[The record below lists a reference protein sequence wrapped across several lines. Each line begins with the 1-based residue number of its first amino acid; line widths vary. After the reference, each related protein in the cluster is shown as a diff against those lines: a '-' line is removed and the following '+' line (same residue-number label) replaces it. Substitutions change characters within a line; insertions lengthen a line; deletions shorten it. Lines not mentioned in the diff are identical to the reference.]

1 MLKKWIAVLLSLM
14 LISMTFALAGS
25 AEPSNAEEEMAEGA
39 DSDWYMEI
47 LDDPEI
53 AGEFPYHCFADVN
66 GDGVPVLIVSSTE
79 EAFIGAEDHANVYL
93 YRDGGAEL
101 VLSVGGAG
109 GDKFF
114 CNAGSHTLT
123 HYSRLSGEEH
133 IEVCEVKD
141 GALTPIMKVDRYAPN
156 HGPAEN
162 AEADTFF
169 RDDAEISAEEGEAL
183 FAQYADDGE
192 AVCYEPLS
200 IANPWVDMTAEELEQ
215 ASGVRLGVPEGAE
228 DIIWRWLAD
237 ESLAEMQFTLDGDE
251 YCARVKPAA
260 LEEGQLENISGMYFA
275 WENEEEV
282 TIGGC
287 HGTIDQAQTGSEEF
301 VELCQWY
308 DIAPGLMYSLSA
320 YTTDVDG
327 LDLVAVA
334 GIVYVPMQGDA

>member
-133 IEVCEVKD
+133 IEVFEAKD
-141 GALTPIMKVDRYAPN
+141 GALTTVTKVDRYAPN
-156 HGPAEN
+156 HGPAGNNTED
-162 AEADTFF
+162 ACFQ
-169 RDDAEISAEEGEAL
+169 DDAEITAQECEEL
-183 FAQYADDGE
+183 FGQYAGDDE
-192 AVCYEPLS
+192 LVTYEK
-200 IANPWVDMTAEELEQ
+200 Q
-215 ASGVRLGVPEGAE
+215 A
-228 DIIWRWLAD
+228 
-237 ESLAEMQFTLDGDE
+237 
-251 YCARVKPAA
+251 
-260 LEEGQLENISGMYFA
+260 
-275 WENEEEV
+275 
-282 TIGGC
+282 
-287 HGTIDQAQTGSEEF
+287 
-301 VELCQWY
+301 
-308 DIAPGLMYSLSA
+308 
-320 YTTDVDG
+320 
-327 LDLVAVA
+327 
-334 GIVYVPMQGDA
+334 